1 MELKK
6 LKFSGKIF
14 NNIKITSFFIKKATK
29 QEINVIPTK

>member
-14 NNIKITSFFIKKATK
+14 KITSFFIKKATK